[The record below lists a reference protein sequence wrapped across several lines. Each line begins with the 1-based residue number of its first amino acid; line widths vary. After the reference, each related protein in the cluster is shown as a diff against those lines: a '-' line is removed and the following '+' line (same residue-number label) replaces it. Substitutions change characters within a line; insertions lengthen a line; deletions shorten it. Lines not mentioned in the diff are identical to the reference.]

1 MDLQALRKSM
11 ANMTKAQLELKYEDA
26 QSEIEY
32 WQNRYKRMAKDNDEL
47 LAKLGSKAGKHE

>member
-32 WQNRYKRMAKDNDEL
+32 WQNRYKRMAKDNSEL
-47 LAKLGSKAGKHE
+47 FAALDSKVRKHE